1 MQVLQKQQHLKTVTE
16 VLVLGYVQ
24 QPAIADAKE
33 DVVTHVLEVA
43 RDSVAAIALAVVVR
57 IVQKD
62 VVVDVQRA
70 VLANVV

>member
-1 MQVLQKQQHLKTVTE
+1 M
-16 VLVLGYVQ
+16 
-24 QPAIADAKE
+24 
-33 DVVTHVLEVA
+33 VTHVLEVA
-43 RDSVAAIALAVVVR
+43 RDSVAAIALAVVVQ